1 MKESKSNRTEHAI
14 KQMARRKINVEI
26 LDMLESYG
34 ESTKC
39 RDGGRKIAF
48 GKASRT
54 LIRRELGRKALRDL
68 AKYRNVYAVLCDEQV
83 VTVARSRTPLFR

>member
-14 KQMARRKINVEI
+14 EQMARRNINEQI

-34 ESTKC
+34 ESAKC

-54 LIRRELGRKALRDL
+54 LIRREIGRKALREL
-68 AKYRNVYAVLCDEQV
+68 SKYRNIYAVLCNERV